1 MAKLTAREVGLHLDE
16 HNKLEYE
23 LSGDEHD
30 REHWEEYQAE
40 HSFDEWNRAEDW
52 EEPFDQYDYGY
63 DPWEHSVFDDLFDGE
78 M

>member
-23 LSGDEHD
+23 LSGDELD

-40 HSFDEWNRAEDW
+40 HSFDGWNRSEDW
-52 EEPFDQYDYGY
+52 EEPFDDYDYGY
-63 DPWEHSVFDDLFDGE
+63 DPYPMPFDDLFDGE
-78 M
+78 W